1 MAVTEELEEVP
12 VSSQVIDTA
21 IILRKRSRI
30 KVPDA
35 IIAASALIMRA
46 VLLTRNVDDFKH
58 VDMLS
63 VINPWNV

>member
-1 MAVTEELEEVP
+1 MAVTEELDEVA

-21 IILRKRSRI
+21 IILRKESRI

-46 VLLTRNVDDFKH
+46 VLLTRNVDDFKA

-63 VINPWNV
+63 VINPWNI

>member
-1 MAVTEELEEVP
+1 MAVTEELDEVA

-46 VLLTRNVDDFKH
+46 VLLTRNVDDFKA

-63 VINPWNV
+63 VINPWNI